1 MESVCLYPGLGA
13 PSPVSEEGDLN
24 KSYRFGLN
32 VEILVDERCEQIWCT
47 AHSIVETLCS
57 LFYFEFCIIVDAHV
71 SPRCRN

>member
-13 PSPVSEEGDLN
+13 PSPVSEEEDLN

-32 VEILVDERCEQIWCT
+32 VEILVDERCEQIWST
-47 AHSIVETLCS
+47 AHPVVETLYS
-57 LFYFEFCIIVDAHV
+57 LFDFEFCIIVDAHC